1 MSCRT
6 SRISAAAAAA
16 SSPLLL
22 LLLLLLPLLLANRLR
37 LAVLPLLRLALQAH
51 KLKRFC
57 TAS

>member
-16 SSPLLL
+16 SS
-22 LLLLLLPLLLANRLR
+22 LLLLLPLLLANRLR

-57 TAS
+57 SAP